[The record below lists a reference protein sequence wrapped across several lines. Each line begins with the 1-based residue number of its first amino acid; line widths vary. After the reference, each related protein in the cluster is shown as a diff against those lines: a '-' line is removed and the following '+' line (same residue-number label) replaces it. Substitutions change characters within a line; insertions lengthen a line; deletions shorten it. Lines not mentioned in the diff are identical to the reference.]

1 MVTSTLIF
9 GSCRMAYER
18 ELQLTK
24 QVIAAQSKPV
34 TAEQM
39 LAAERAHVAKLTG
52 GLDTS
57 SSTEQPPA
65 K

>member
-1 MVTSTLIF
+1 
-9 GSCRMAYER
+9 MAYER